1 MEERIIDDEYGRGV
15 RLKKTKDGYV
25 DVTDELAEEAETVET
40 DELQE
45 ETGYDE
51 GEEIAFEFPTFEG
64 EDDEELVGLTP
75 EEVEE
80 LKRQREEA
88 AAKRKADYEQACK
101 EGSELL
107 DSGSFKA
114 AELKFEK
121 ALLLDDEATEASV
134 GYWRAKTTDFTQP
147 DVLVSEYTDAGIE
160 NMEYDLGYGAV
171 EILKKDYKQ
180 VFEKRLSELTEEEK
194 PLVVEVEE
202 KQARRR
208 AILSARI
215 KRSTLV
221 FLAVALPTAALLT
234 FAIIVGLKI
243 FSTSGNEYVT
253 PTILLAAGFFVFFIA
268 FLFVTNKWI
277 NDLRMRRANERLS
290 STADGKRLVEI
301 REYKELYAYLAG
313 VDDETETAVEETT
326 QQTQEIEE

>member
-25 DVTDELAEEAETVET
+25 DVTDELAEETQALET

-45 ETGYDE
+45 EVGYDE
-51 GEEIAFEFPTFEG
+51 GEEIAFEFPAFEG

-88 AAKRKADYEQACK
+88 AAKRKADYEQACQ

-134 GYWRAKTTDFTQP
+134 GYWRAKTTDFTEP
-147 DVLVSEYTDAGIE
+147 DALVSEYTDAGIE

-180 VFEKRLSELTEEEK
+180 VFEKRLEELTEEEK

-268 FLFVTNKWI
+268 FLLVTNRWI

-313 VDDETETAVEETT
+313 VDDEVQE
-326 QQTQEIEE
+326 TQETEA